1 MDHQRNTL
9 RLGAAAI
16 VLALFLRLGAGN
28 LYQKF
33 ADFFNDPT
41 IQSFLVYLETGR
53 HVRFSPSLEDLTD
66 SVGESPPPKLFLRHE
81 DFAIPRF
88 TDDDASDIALYYG
101 CGLRPDTAP
110 LLTRPLTW
118 DLTADGPT
126 VLILHTHTTES
137 YTKGGA
143 DYTET
148 SAYRTL
154 DDRYNMIAVGE
165 QVMQILTD
173 YGIHAIHDTELHD
186 YPSYNGSYN
195 HARKS
200 IQHYLEQYPSIRLV
214 LDLHRDASGDLSKQF
229 RPVAAVNGQN
239 TAQLMVVMGT
249 NASGL
254 KHPNWEDNL
263 SLGLK
268 LHAQLERIAPGITRP
283 LCLRSSRFNQ
293 DLSPGALLIEV
304 GAAGNSQEE
313 ALRGA
318 RILAEAIAGLAKG
331 TQ

>member
-9 RLGAAAI
+9 RLGASAI
-16 VLALFLRLGAGN
+16 ALALFLRLGAGN

-33 ADFFNDPT
+33 VSIFSDPT
-41 IQSFLVYLETGR
+41 MQSFLIYLETGR
-53 HVRFSPSLEDLTD
+53 KVRFSPSLEEFSN
-66 SVGESPPPKLFLRHE
+66 SVGESPPPGTFLRHE
-81 DFAIPRF
+81 DIPIPRF
-88 TDDDASDIALYYG
+88 TGEDAADIELYYG
-101 CGLRPDTAP
+101 CGLRPDTAS
-110 LLTRPLTW
+110 LLEKPLTW
-118 DLTADGPT
+118 DLTIDEPT

-137 YTKGGA
+137 YKKGGEP
-143 DYTET
+143 YEET

-154 DDRYNMIAVGE
+154 DDRYNMIAIGE
-165 QVMQILTD
+165 QVAQILAD
-173 YGIHAIHDTELHD
+173 YGIQAIHDTELHD
-186 YPSYNGSYN
+186 YPSYNGSYG

-200 IQHYLEQYPSIRLV
+200 IQDYLAQYPSIRLV

-229 RPVAAVNGQN
+229 RPVATVNGQD

-268 LHAQLERIAPGITRP
+268 LHAQLERMAPGITRP

-304 GAAGNSQEE
+304 GAAGNSQDE

-318 RILAEAIAGLAKG
+318 VLLGEAIAALSKG